1 MHYTPIDSFS
11 DLPFFRS
18 LFSFSRELTL
28 FITWLLSPEAPPDP
42 PCHNNNNNGQ
52 TQQQQTHNTT
62 TTDTNTTTTT
72 TVRHNIKCQTYM
84 YYIIVWNKLFTAF
97 TFLHFYIL
105 LRIYISKQ
113 NSFHMI
119 IKILYEN
126 GKECLC
132 KNTDCLEIN
141 NKNILLQFISHFN
154 FQTIF
159 CAIAY
164 MY

>member
-28 FITWLLSPEAPPDP
+28 FIIWLLSPEAPPDP
-42 PCHNNNNNGQ
+42 PCHNNNNGQ

-97 TFLHFYIL
+97 TFLHFVAY
-105 LRIYISKQ
+105 IYIKIKLLSHDYKNFIWKWKGMPMKKHWLLGNKQ
-113 NSFHMI
+113 QEHITAIYFSF
-119 IKILYEN
+119 
-126 GKECLC
+126 
-132 KNTDCLEIN
+132 
-141 NKNILLQFISHFN
+141 
-154 FQTIF
+154 
-159 CAIAY
+159 
-164 MY
+164 